1 MAELYEAAAEEQQM
15 VLRYTGVD
23 ALSVRG
29 DRDLL
34 ATALAS
40 LIDNAIKYAR
50 SGTHVDIGVHGGQ
63 DEIVVSVRDYG
74 PGVPEADI
82 GRVCERFYRVDQSR
96 HLPGN
101 GLGLSIVTAIAQL
114 HGASL
119 RLRNAGPGL
128 EVSFVFRSQ

>member
-1 MAELYEAAAEEQQM
+1 
-15 VLRYTGVD
+15 
-23 ALSVRG
+23 VRG

-40 LIDNAIKYAR
+40 LIDNAIKYAPD
-50 SGTHVDIGVHGGQ
+50 GAWVDIGVQGGQ
-63 DEIVVSVRDYG
+63 EEVVVSVRDYG

-82 GRVCERFYRVDQSR
+82 GKLCERFYRVDQSR

-114 HGASL
+114 HGAGL

-128 EVSFVFRSQ
+128 EASLVFHH